1 MYISI
6 RPYGGGNPRKL
17 QFLMANQEFL
27 HHVCTNVADAA
38 TVVSLDMRPV
48 IVLDVAIATIPV
60 RSPSIGTTS
69 KCEAD

>member
-1 MYISI
+1 MCI
-6 RPYGGGNPRKL
+6 
-17 QFLMANQEFL
+17 
-27 HHVCTNVADAA
+27 NVADAA